1 MHQPILLAGPSVRA
15 MAYSALRAGFTP
27 ICFDL
32 FADLDLK
39 AVAIV
44 ERIPL
49 DQYPAKLPEL
59 LHGYDRQIPLM
70 YTGGLENYPELL
82 QELSKQRPVWGYVPQ
97 GEGVRSPAFLD
108 ALANKKTF
116 ERLQHPAT
124 VPTHGS
130 WLLKPKSGAGGRGI
144 HHWQPGEVIPE
155 NHFLEEFLEDADS
168 FSVIFL
174 ADGQETRCLGMTLQ
188 LVGTKRLHAPSPF
201 TYTGSI
207 GPYSPP
213 VHMHFT
219 IAQIGN
225 SIVEA
230 DPQLRGI
237 FGVDLAFADQ
247 HRLCLFEV
255 NPRYTASTEVLE
267 LQSGIN
273 FISQHAAA
281 FCPVVK
287 PTRRSPVKSSLGK
300 AIYFAPFDLY
310 VPELPWLVPYSGQV
324 PILADVPAPGTFI
337 RQGEPVCTLFSASS
351 YRWKVVEQDLEA
363 QALWFDELF
372 QRYKA

>member
-1 MHQPILLAGPSVRA
+1 MHQPILLVGPSVRA

-32 FADLDLK
+32 FADLDLQ
-39 AVAIV
+39 AVAKV

-49 DQYPAKLPEL
+49 DHYPNKLPEL
-59 LHGYDRQIPLM
+59 LQSYDRQIPLM

-108 ALANKKTF
+108 ALASKKTF
-116 ERLQHPAT
+116 ERLQHPDT
-124 VPTHGS
+124 VPAHGS
-130 WLLKPKSGAGGRGI
+130 WLLKPISGAGGRGI
-144 HHWQPGEVIPE
+144 RHWQPAEVLPE
-155 NHFLEEFLEDADS
+155 SHFLEEFLEDADAI
-168 FSVIFL
+168 SVLFL
-174 ADGQETRCLGMTLQ
+174 ADGQETRCLGMTRQ
-188 LVGTKRLHAPSPF
+188 LVGTRRLHAPSPF

-207 GPYSPP
+207 GPFSPP
-213 VHMHFT
+213 VHMHNT

-230 DPQLRGI
+230 DPQIRGI
-237 FGVDLAFADQ
+237 FGIDLAFADQ
-247 HRLCLFEV
+247 NRFYLFEV

-267 LQSGIN
+267 LQSGMD

-281 FCPVVK
+281 FCLVEK
-287 PTRRSPVKSSLGK
+287 STRLSPLKSSLGK

-310 VPELPWLVPYSGQV
+310 VPELPWLAPYSGQV

-337 RQGEPVCTLFSASS
+337 RQGEPVCTLFDASS
-351 YRWKVVEQDLEA
+351 YHWDVVEAHLEM

-372 QRYKA
+372 ERYKA